1 MKSTRPMVC
10 GSEGVN
16 MGIDDLVN
24 QGKDFLDKNKDKI
37 GDALTSEQAEGV
49 SDKALDAAADF
60 VKKVAPDSIDKHVDG
75 VRDNIDKAVGN
86 E

>member
-1 MKSTRPMVC
+1 
-10 GSEGVN
+10 

-24 QGKDFLDKNKDKI
+24 QGKDFLEQNKDKI
-37 GDALTSEQAEGV
+37 GDALKSEQAEDV

-60 VKKVAPDSIDKHVDG
+60 VKKVAPDSVHEHVDG
-75 VRDNIDKAVGN
+75 VRDNIDKSIGN

>member
-1 MKSTRPMVC
+1 
-10 GSEGVN
+10 

-24 QGKDFLDKNKDKI
+24 QGKEFLDQHKDKI
-37 GDALTSEQAEGV
+37 DGALKSEHAEGV
-49 SDKALDAAADF
+49 SDSVLDAATEF
-60 VKKVAPDSIDKHVDG
+60 VKKIAPDGIDEHVDG

>member
-1 MKSTRPMVC
+1 
-10 GSEGVN
+10 

-24 QGKDFLDKNKDKI
+24 QGKEFLESNKDKI
-37 GDALTSEQAEGV
+37 GDVLKSEQAEDI

-60 VKKVAPDSIDKHVDG
+60 VKKVAPDQFDGTVDD
-75 VRDNIDKAVGN
+75 VRANIDKAVGN